1 MICFPWAAMGFLRL
15 LTLTADHF
23 LFLGEAIQGP
33 HLTNECL
40 TGNASN
46 DGGFMGGHWKQRSW
60 YEILNHPTPNL
71 IFLETSWILFLAPLF
86 CASSCSRSFNQVLIC
101 TTSWIHVDFFFL
113 LIPWFIFQS
122 ISSFSVA
129 NWDVN
134 HWNGPEGQQ
143 TNLGKTPIFVRDVIY
158 VISHGPEFGTS
169 WNLHVLQDFNSLI
182 CWSDVNI
189 WPVWPVWN
197 QRITNEWSQL
207 GQGSPTKTGMADT
220 QGSYLDG

>member
-1 MICFPWAAMGFLRL
+1 MIHISKYF
-15 LTLTADHF
+15 
-23 LFLGEAIQGP
+23 
-33 HLTNECL
+33 
-40 TGNASN
+40 
-46 DGGFMGGHWKQRSW
+46 
-60 YEILNHPTPNL
+60 
-71 IFLETSWILFLAPLF
+71 ILF
-86 CASSCSRSFNQVLIC
+86 CS
-101 TTSWIHVDFFFL
+101 
-113 LIPWFIFQS
+113 
-122 ISSFSVA
+122 

-207 GQGSPTKTGMADT
+207 GQGSPTKTGMADQLPVIPLWNKT
-220 QGSYLDG
+220 AKTTVQPSNGHNNDITGPTKHERSLKQPSSVQSARNTHIEFLLGHANNTCFLHKVRID